1 MTFEEF
7 DEREA
12 WIRRE
17 GQKLNKMFNRW
28 IISSAGFFYPSPTL
42 VKKNDALFD
51 RIVKKIEKLDAVYH
65 ETEHAL
71 LTDEKLY
78 KYARRK
84 WLIRSDS
91 DNPPATACEPA
102 LTCKPARSAPS
113 DSDRGQAQG
122 RTSAH

>member
-51 RIVKKIEKLDAVYH
+51 RIVKKIEKLDAVYNKCKH
-65 ETEHAL
+65 EL

-78 KYARRK
+78 NYAKNK
-84 WLIRSDS
+84 WITRSTG
-91 DNPPATACEPA
+91 DNPPATA
-102 LTCKPARSAPS
+102 S
-113 DSDRGQAQG
+113 
-122 RTSAH
+122 